1 MSKAQITIRHPAPEA
16 TRAER
21 TKTMKKILNNRVY
34 NTDTATLIGSK
45 NNGNL
50 GSDFNYRCDSLYR
63 KRTGEYFLHGEGGA
77 RTQYAEWHNGLLC
90 GGERIIP
97 LTFDAARLWAEENL
111 DADIYE
117 AEFGEVVEDNSRI
130 CVSLSLSAAGVER
143 ARREASAR
151 SVSLSALIDEYFA
164 TL

>member
-1 MSKAQITIRHPAPEA
+1 
-16 TRAER
+16 
-21 TKTMKKILNNRVY
+21 MKKILNNRVY

-50 GSDFNYRCDSLYR
+50 GTDFNYLCDSLYR

-77 RTQYAEWHNGLLC
+77 RTQYAEWRNGLLC

-111 DADIYE
+111 DADDYE
-117 AEFGEVVEDNSRI
+117 AEFGEVVEDNSRA

-151 SVSLSALIDEYFA
+151 GVSLSALVDEYFA